1 MGHVALRGVRI
12 EVAGRVLIGTF
23 DLDVL
28 PGEFVAIVGANGVGK
43 TTLLRSVAGLTAPA
57 AGHVSLDGTDLA
69 ALTPHRRAQLV
80 AALSADPE
88 APSGMTVR
96 EVALSGRFAR
106 HPWWDWTRADD
117 DVDAVV
123 AALERVDLAE
133 KADREFET
141 LSSGERQRAW
151 IALALAQGA
160 RALMLDEPTSHLD
173 ARYALE
179 VLDLLHGIAREG
191 TTVVAVLHD
200 LNEAAAFA
208 DRIAVLGE
216 GRLIAYGPP
225 SEVLDPGT
233 LRRAYGV
240 EFTRVE
246 IDGQTRVFARSPKED
261 GRLAGGRSNRDSG
274 RI

>member
-12 EVAGRVLIGTF
+12 EVAGRLLLDAF

-28 PGEFVAIVGANGVGK
+28 PGEFVAVVGANGVGK
-43 TTLLRSVAGLTAPA
+43 TTLLRALAGFHPAA
-57 AGHVSLDGTDLA
+57 AGHVSLDGVELGTLA
-69 ALTPHRRAQLV
+69 PHRRAQLV
-80 AALSADPE
+80 AALGADAE

-106 HPWWDWTRADD
+106 HPWWDWTRGDD
-117 DVDAVV
+117 DVEAVV
-123 AALERVDLAE
+123 TALGRVDLAE
-133 KADREFET
+133 KADRAFDT

-160 RALMLDEPTSHLD
+160 HALLLDEPTSHLD
-173 ARYALE
+173 ARYALD

-216 GRLIAYGPP
+216 GRLLAYGAP
-225 SEVLDPGT
+225 SAVLEPEI
-233 LRRAYGV
+233 LKRAYGV
-240 EFTRVE
+240 DFTRVE
-246 IDGQTRVFARSPKED
+246 IEGQTRVFARSAKEN
-261 GRLAGGRSNRDSG
+261 GRLEGDRRNRDSG

>member
-1 MGHVALRGVRI
+1 VRI
-12 EVAGRVLIGTF
+12 EVAGRPLLDAF

-43 TTLLRSVAGLTAPA
+43 TTLLRAVAGFHPAA
-57 AGHVSLDGTDLA
+57 AGHVSLDGVELGTLA
-69 ALTPHRRAQLV
+69 PHRRAQLV
-80 AALSADPE
+80 AALGADAE

-96 EVALSGRFAR
+96 EVAISGRFAR
-106 HPWWDWTRADD
+106 HPWWDWTRGDD
-117 DVDAVV
+117 DVEAVV
-123 AALERVDLAE
+123 AALGRVDLAE
-133 KADREFET
+133 KADRAFDT

-160 RALMLDEPTSHLD
+160 RALLLDEPTSHLD
-173 ARYALE
+173 ARYALD

-216 GRLIAYGPP
+216 GRLLAYGAPAL
-225 SEVLDPGT
+225 VLEPEI

-246 IDGQTRVFARSPKED
+246 IEGQTRVFARSAKEN
-261 GRLAGGRSNRDSG
+261 GRLEGGRRNRDSG

>member
-216 GRLIAYGPP
+216 GRLLAYGLP
-225 SEVLDPGT
+225 SEVLDPDT
-233 LRRAYGV
+233 LHRAYGV
-240 EFTRVE
+240 DFTRVSV
-246 IDGQTRVFARSPKED
+246 DGQIRVFARSPKED

>member
-1 MGHVALRGVRI
+1 MGHVALRGVRV
-12 EVAGRVLIGTF
+12 EVAGRPLLEAL

-43 TTLLRSVAGLTAPA
+43 TTLLRAIAGLRAPA
-57 AGHVSLDGTDLA
+57 GGHVALDGIDLSTLA
-69 ALTPHRRAQLV
+69 PHRRAQLV

-88 APSGMTVR
+88 SPSGMTVR
-96 EVALSGRFAR
+96 EVALAGRFAR
-106 HPWWDWTRADD
+106 HPWWDWTRGDD
-117 DVDAVV
+117 DIEAVV
-123 AALERVDLAE
+123 AALGRVDLAG
-133 KADREFET
+133 KADREFDT

-191 TTVVAVLHD
+191 TTVIAVLHD

-216 GRLIAYGPP
+216 GRLLAYGLP
-225 SEVLDPGT
+225 SEVLDPDT
-233 LRRAYGV
+233 LHRAYGV
-240 EFTRVE
+240 DFTRVSV
-246 IDGQTRVFARSPKED
+246 DGQIRVFARSPKED